1 MKITLKNLSGKL
13 TSMEINDNDIS
24 VIDFK
29 KLLNKQTG
37 DDISTMKFVF
47 NGSIL
52 DDSKLLKDYKIGDN
66 SLIIW
71 ANIKAKPKN
80 VEESKKEE
88 SKKEEVP
95 KKNDKPVD
103 RPTTPKMNTNNS
115 NNNNKNNNNSNNN
128 NPSIIND
135 AAMKELSDMGFPKET
150 ARQALISA
158 RGNILLAVDIL
169 MGVVNANDLNNMGED
184 EGFEGEEEQVGEDI
198 GPDDVEENLKNIAS
212 IAKIMCKNDIS
223 KLNEVLETLVS
234 KLPTVVQMIEG
245 NYEEFLDNFSEPTTN
260 EDREIYNEYM
270 KYQEQNK
277 EINPEGLSNLENFV
291 PIDITNNQ
299 QVSNTIFNEKEKEDI
314 QRLIQLGFSEKD
326 AIEAYI
332 SCDKNDDLAANYLF
346 DNKQE
351 NNNQDDLYIDCKFL
365 LLNF

>member
-13 TSMEINDNDIS
+13 TSMEINDNNIS

-29 KLLNKQTG
+29 NLLNKQTG
-37 DDISTMKFVF
+37 DDISIMKFVF

-95 KKNDKPVD
+95 KKNDKPIV

-115 NNNNKNNNNSNNN
+115 DNNNNNSNNN

-135 AAMKELSDMGFPKET
+135 AAIKELFDMGFPKET
-150 ARQALISA
+150 ARHALISA

-184 EGFEGEEEQVGEDI
+184 EGFEGEEEQEGEDI
-198 GPDDVEENLKNIAS
+198 GPEEVEQNLQSIAS

-234 KLPTVVQMIEG
+234 KFPTVVHMIEG
-245 NYEEFLDNFSEPTTN
+245 NYEEFLDKFSEPTTN

-270 KYQEQNK
+270 KYEEQNK

-291 PIDITNNQ
+291 PINITNNQ
-299 QVSNTIFNEKEKEDI
+299 QVSDTLFDEKEKEDI
-314 QRLIQLGFSEKD
+314 QKLIQLGFSEKD

-332 SCDKNDDLAANYLF
+332 SCNKNGDLAANYLF
-346 DNKQE
+346 DQ
-351 NNNQDDLYIDCKFL
+351 L
-365 LLNF
+365 